1 MKKAKSFIL
10 TLLVSL
16 LSTVMYAQE
25 FVCSGTV
32 VDEQGEPI
40 IGASVF
46 LKGSKNGVFSD
57 IKKESSGWKTWLR
70 EAPSPSRI

>member
-32 VDEQGEPI
+32 VDEQG
-40 IGASVF
+40 
-46 LKGSKNGVFSD
+46 
-57 IKKESSGWKTWLR
+57 
-70 EAPSPSRI
+70 

>member
-1 MKKAKSFIL
+1 MKKTKSFIL

-57 IKKESSGWKTWLR
+57 IKGEFRL
-70 EAPSPSRI
+70 ENVA